1 MKQPDSVD
9 VGTQMDVVRHRL
21 NVAREDLET
30 AHLTF
35 EAEQYR
41 GANNRAYHS
50 IFHTICAVLAKEG
63 VAFKRHKDTL
73 SYFNKNYVQ
82 PEIFPRELGR
92 KIVKAEEIRHA
103 SDYDTFYI
111 ASKMITAE
119 QIETAEKILEL
130 AEKYLFAESESPSE
144 DENTNKPEQ

>member
-1 MKQPDSVD
+1 MKQPEPLD
-9 VGTQMDVVRHRL
+9 VGTKMDVVRHRL
-21 NVAREDLET
+21 NVAREDLD
-30 AHLTF
+30 AAYLTF
-35 EAEQYR
+35 KAGQYR
-41 GANNRAYHS
+41 AANNRAYYS

-111 ASKMITAE
+111 ASKEITAE
-119 QIETAEKILEL
+119 QIETSEKILQL
-130 AEKYLFAESESPSE
+130 AEKYLLMEER
-144 DENTNKPEQ
+144 